1 MIDVLTFGETLV
13 SITAS
18 DIGPLMVGARMQL
31 SIAGA
36 ESNVAIGLARLGH
49 RVRWTGCVG
58 NDEFG
63 EIILRTLR
71 AEGIDTTLART
82 VPDAPTALMI
92 KQQPI
97 GQLSK
102 VTYFRTNSAGT
113 RIDPDLTGSALAE
126 HPKILHVTGITPA
139 LSESALEAVTAA
151 MTAATANGVHVSL
164 DVNYRSA
171 LWPADKASKT
181 LRPLAELSDT
191 IFGSTGEIELI
202 SGKDDPDVAS
212 MTANGRVIVIK
223 EGDDGATVLTDSGRF
238 KRGAFQV
245 PTVDTVGAGDAFV
258 AGYLSAQL
266 DGLDIKERLERACA
280 TGAFSVATHGD
291 WEGLPTRRNLPLLNR
306 GLNVTIR

>member
-151 MTAATANGVHVSL
+151 MTAATANGAHVSL

-202 SGKDDPDVAS
+202 TGKDADVAS
-212 MTANGRVIVIK
+212 MTANGRVIVVK
-223 EGDDGATVLTDSGRF
+223 EGDDGATVLTDGGQF
-238 KRGAFQV
+238 KRGAFEV